1 MTLILSIAY
10 EDSAKDFLELASH
23 QRISIIFNLKEKKSK
38 ISEMA
43 KKLDATSQEVS
54 RNFDRLAKAG
64 LVKKDT
70 DGYFSLSTFGKAIC
84 TQVPSLIFLSQ
95 NRKYFETHN
104 FEDIP
109 LKFIQRIG
117 GLVRGKHI
125 KGFVKVQENW
135 RMIYDNANEY
145 VYSILSELPL
155 DLIELAVN
163 KTKNSVKINNILA
176 ESTIVPKGRKQ
187 LIEKNDFR
195 KLVQEGKI
203 ERKMQKHN
211 KVVVVLNEKEACISF
226 PLLDGESDLSKAFFS
241 DDIPF
246 HEWCLDY
253 FRYCWYGA
261 GEFIESKI
269 QE

>member
-1 MTLILSIAY
+1 MSIVY

-38 ISEMA
+38 ISEIA
-43 KKLDATSQEVS
+43 KKLDATPQEVS
-54 RNFDRLAKAG
+54 RNFDRLKKAG
-64 LVKKDT
+64 LIKKDT
-70 DGYFSLSTFGKAIC
+70 EGYYILSTFGKAIC

-95 NRKYFETHN
+95 NRKYFDTHN

-117 GLVRGKHI
+117 ALVRGKHI
-125 KGFVKVQENW
+125 KGFVKVQERW
-135 RMIYDNANEY
+135 HGIYDNANEY
-145 VYSILSELPL
+145 VYSILSEIPL
-155 DLIELAVN
+155 DLIELGID
-163 KTKNSVKINNILA
+163 KTKNGVKISNILA
-176 ESTIVPKGRKQ
+176 ESTIVAKGRKQ
-187 LIEKNDFR
+187 LIEKSSFR

-211 KVVVVLNEKEACISF
+211 KIMVVLNEKEACMSF
-226 PLLDGESDLSKAFFS
+226 PSLDGESDLSQAFYS

-246 HEWCLDY
+246 QEWCLDY
-253 FRYCWYGA
+253 FRSCWHNA
-261 GEFIESKI
+261 GEFRESKI

>member
-1 MTLILSIAY
+1 
-10 EDSAKDFLELASH
+10 
-23 QRISIIFNLKEKKSK
+23 
-38 ISEMA
+38 MA
-43 KKLDATSQEVS
+43 KKLDATQQEVS
-54 RNFDRLAKAG
+54 RNFDRLVKAG
-64 LVKKDT
+64 LIKKDIE
-70 DGYFSLSTFGKAIC
+70 GYYILSTFGSAIC

-95 NRKYFETHN
+95 NRKYFGTHN
-104 FEDIP
+104 FEDVP
-109 LKFIQRIG
+109 LKFIQRVG
-117 GLVRGKHI
+117 ALVRGKHV
-125 KGFVKVQENW
+125 KGFVKVQERW

-163 KTKNSVKINNILA
+163 NSKNGVKINNILA

-187 LIEKNDFR
+187 LIEKSGFR

-203 ERKMQKHN
+203 ERKMRKHN

-226 PLLDGESDLSKAFFS
+226 PLLDGESDLSQAFYS

-246 HEWCLDY
+246 HEWCLDF
-253 FRYCWYGA
+253 FRYCWHNA
-261 GEFIESKI
+261 GEFRESKI